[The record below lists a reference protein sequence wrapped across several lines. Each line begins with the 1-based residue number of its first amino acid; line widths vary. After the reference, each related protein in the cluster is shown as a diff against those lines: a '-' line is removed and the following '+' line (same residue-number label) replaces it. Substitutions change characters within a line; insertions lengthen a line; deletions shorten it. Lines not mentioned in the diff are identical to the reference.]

1 MGLEHMSRPRTGEK
15 GSGPVWKFP
24 SVVIERK
31 LEMKIRI
38 HKWSGVMAAALLAMA
53 AQGALAQPGGGPG
66 QGPGHGP
73 GGGFAIENVLASLKG
88 QLGLEPSQQAKWDAV
103 VAQSKAARETGR
115 ANMEKVREALNAE
128 LAGATPDFAA
138 VATIAD
144 AAQASNQTLRRQVRD
159 QWLAL
164 YATFTP
170 AQKAVVRDA
179 VKARVGRMESMRE
192 KFRERMQSRSPG
204 AGS

>member
-1 MGLEHMSRPRTGEK
+1 
-15 GSGPVWKFP
+15 
-24 SVVIERK
+24 
-31 LEMKIRI
+31 MKIGIRS
-38 HKWSGVMAAALLAMA
+38 WSGVMAAALLAVA
-53 AQGALAQPGGGPG
+53 TQGALAQPGGGPG
-66 QGPGHGP
+66 HGPGHGP
-73 GGGFAIENVLASLKG
+73 RGGFAIENVLESLKG
-88 QLGLEPSQQAKWDAV
+88 QLSLDTSQQAKWDSV

-115 ANMEKVREALNAE
+115 ANMEKVREALDAE
-128 LAGATPDFAA
+128 LAGAAPDFAA
-138 VATIAD
+138 VATIGD
-144 AAQASNQTLRRQVRD
+144 AAQASNQALRKQVRD

-192 KFRERMQSRSPG
+192 KFRERMQSRSQG

>member
-1 MGLEHMSRPRTGEK
+1 
-15 GSGPVWKFP
+15 
-24 SVVIERK
+24 
-31 LEMKIRI
+31 MKIGIRS
-38 HKWSGVMAAALLAMA
+38 WSGVMAAALLALA
-53 AQGALAQPGGGPG
+53 TQGALAQPGGGFG
-66 QGPGHGP
+66 HGPGHGP
-73 GGGFAIENVLASLKG
+73 GGGFAVESVIASLKG
-88 QLGLEPSQQAKWDAV
+88 QLNLDASQQAKWDAV

-128 LAGATPDFAA
+128 LAGAAPDFAA

-144 AAQASNQTLRRQVRD
+144 AAQASNQTLRKQVRD

-192 KFRERMQSRSPG
+192 KFRERMQSRAPG

>member
-1 MGLEHMSRPRTGEK
+1 
-15 GSGPVWKFP
+15 
-24 SVVIERK
+24 
-31 LEMKIRI
+31 MKIGI
-38 HKWSGVMAAALLAMA
+38 GKWSGLAAAALLAMA

-66 QGPGHGP
+66 HGPGHGP

-88 QLGLEPSQQAKWDAV
+88 QLSLDTSQQAKWDAV
-103 VAQSKAARETGR
+103 VAQSKAARDTGR

-128 LAGATPDFAA
+128 LAGSAPDFAA
-138 VATIAD
+138 VATLAD
-144 AAQASNQTLRRQVRD
+144 AAQASNQALRKQVRD

-164 YATFTP
+164 YASFTP
-170 AQKAVVRDA
+170 AQKVVVRDA
-179 VKARVGRMESMRE
+179 VKARMGRMESMRE